1 MSSYVFSVTSPK
13 DYEST
18 IPMVTEALKQE
29 GFGVLTTIDVA
40 ATLKAKLGI
49 ERKPYII
56 LGACNPTFAHQA
68 MEAEP
73 DIGALLP
80 CNVVV
85 RTEPDDS
92 VSVVFMDPVSVLG
105 MVNQPGVDKVGHE
118 VREKLMRVAEAVR
131 G

>member
-118 VREKLMRVAEAVR
+118 VREKLMRVAESVR